1 MKIELLTLFTNLIRE
16 EYTKMKIPF
25 SEGNL
30 SVSMVNPLIA
40 LNGEQETILNE
51 GDGQTPYQYKQ
62 INSSTG
68 LAVNYYKI
76 YESQQTI
83 SDLIFENKVARPLNK
98 GGKCANL
105 DVSYRKD
112 GVLYFI
118 ESKFLEPYYD
128 GNETIKEAYFDASK
142 YSKEVKIRGQ
152 EHEWIELFKK
162 TNALKYYNI
171 TQLCRHLLA
180 IYRYTHGM
188 IGSAYKGEPVV
199 LQSVIWKMPQKFL
212 DRLDDNNRSEMEIRN
227 HTLQQ
232 EAKTCDGILN
242 SFIAKIGWKNMRF
255 ENLHYNEILNEIK
268 NSTHYNEFCKRFFLS

>member
-1 MKIELLTLFTNLIRE
+1 MILFTSLIYD

-25 SEGNL
+25 LEGDT
-30 SVSMVNPLIA
+30 SVNMVNPLIA
-40 LNGEQETILNE
+40 LNEEEETVLNE

-112 GVLYFI
+112 GILYFI

-128 GNETIKEAYFDASK
+128 GNETIKEAYFDARK
-142 YSKEVKIRGQ
+142 YSKEVKIHGQ

-199 LQSVIWKMPQKFL
+199 LQSVTWKMPQKFL
-212 DRLDDNNRSEMEIRN
+212 DRLDYNNRSDMEVRIQ
-227 HTLQQ
+227 TLQQ
-232 EAKTCDGILN
+232 EEIICDEILN
-242 SFIAKIGWKNMRF
+242 SFIAKIGWENMRF

-268 NSTHYNEFCKRFFLS
+268 NSTHYNEFCKRFFLN